1 MAKLTLSV
9 DAAVV
14 RDAKTYASEHDTSV
28 SRLVERYL
36 GLLTRPHTP
45 TDDEATPVL
54 ERLRGVLKG
63 RSEGTASYRRHL
75 ERKYR

>member
-9 DAAVV
+9 DGAVV
-14 RDAKTYASEHDTSV
+14 RDAKTYASEHGTSV

-36 GLLTRPHTP
+36 GLLTRQRAP
-45 TDDEATPVL
+45 TEGEATPVL
-54 ERLRGVLKG
+54 DRLHGVLKG
-63 RSEGTASYRRHL
+63 RSGSQAAYRRHL